1 MEHVK
6 SAFITKKLMINYY
19 VRLVLINLTKKLTK
33 LKFGNDAYILFFY
46 IKSILLIFETRLI
59 SSRSNG
65 LEINNIELELMFW

>member
-46 IKSILLIFETRLI
+46 IKSILLIF
-59 SSRSNG
+59 
-65 LEINNIELELMFW
+65 